1 MALLE
6 VEDVSVKF
14 AGLRALSEVAF
25 SVSPGEIKAVI
36 GPNGAGKSTL
46 FNVITGYVRPTQGRI
61 RFEGKDI
68 AGLRPHVIS
77 ALGMRRTFQ
86 NGGIFPEMTV
96 IENVLT
102 GLNALTSSSGLG
114 IIFGVRSARNAEV
127 AATRRAQELLRMMG
141 LQDLADRRAADL
153 SSGQQRLVE
162 ITRALAA
169 KTKLLLLDEPA
180 VGLSSAER
188 DHLVSTL
195 RSLASEG
202 IAVLLVEHAID
213 LVMSV
218 SDRVVVLNYGEV
230 IAHGDPAHVRE
241 HPKVLEAYL
250 GQS

>member
-1 MALLE
+1 MITASALGYRVGRKTILDGVDAVFE
-6 VEDVSVKF
+6 SRR
-14 AGLRALSEVAF
+14 LHL
-25 SVSPGEIKAVI
+25 VI

-46 FNVITGYVRPTQGRI
+46 FNVITGYVRPSQGCV

-68 AGLRPHVIS
+68 AGLRPHIIS

-86 NGGIFPEMTV
+86 NGGVFPQMTV

-102 GLNALTSSSGLG
+102 GLNTLTPSNGLG
-114 IIFGVRSARNAEV
+114 IIFGGRTSHAAEV
-127 AATRRAQELLRMMG
+127 AATRRAHDLLRMMG

-169 KTKLLLLDEPA
+169 KAKLLLLDEPA

-195 RSLASEG
+195 RNLAGEG

-218 SDRVVVLNYGEV
+218 SDRIVVLNYGEV
-230 IAHGDPAHVRE
+230 IAHGDPAHVRD